1 MDHIQQ
7 IHNHAE
13 NDDIPE
19 KPNKSKPKFL
29 RLLWYIV
36 FILVV

>member
-7 IHNHAE
+7 IHNHDE

-19 KPNKSKPKFL
+19 KPNKSKPKFI
-29 RLLWYIV
+29 RLL
-36 FILVV
+36 